1 MDAQR
6 PPSVRISPD
15 NAGGVQIPPD
25 NGVSV
30 RIPPENARGAQISPG
45 DGASVRIPPDNA
57 GGAPTPPDNVFRA
70 RYVTHA
76 SSTVLRV

>member
-6 PPSVRISPD
+6 PPSVRIPPD

-30 RIPPENARGAQISPG
+30 RISPG
-45 DGASVRIPPDNA
+45 NA